1 MEALP
6 SSSLASRQQW
16 VAQEHPS
23 CLFVK
28 LGKGCN
34 TRVPSS
40 SHHMAGCHK
49 PQARFLHFLPQ
60 EEESGEC
67 YTSHPDPAPCRHRPG
82 VPVHFSQGHL
92 ACGDHRPVGE
102 GCDRAGPSSWYEV
115 GVLQPLLHCAQE
127 NRWITTDLGSA
138 SFESCTSQASFQ
150 DVDTETDFWVRPSPR
165 LVCSDRPEG
174 HVLSCLDP
182 TQTISVI
189 RIQESG
195 ISVQGPALRT
205 IPVTSRLHQSR
216 GGGPCSSERT
226 GCTRPQLPR

>member
-60 EEESGEC
+60 EEESLIVTHHTQTLPPAVTGQAVRF
-67 YTSHPDPAPCRHRPG
+67 TSVKAILRAEITDL
-82 VPVHFSQGHL
+82 L
-92 ACGDHRPVGE
+92 AKDAIEP
-102 GCDRAGPSSWYEV
+102 GPSSWYEV

-127 NRWITTDLGSA
+127 NRWVTTDLGSA

-150 DVDTETDFWVRPSPR
+150 DVDTETDFRVRPSPR

-189 RIQESG
+189 HIQESG
-195 ISVQGPALRT
+195 ISVQGPALRA